1 MATIDKGLVGQEMRL
16 QMECKKALEGK
27 GWFYVGTG
35 GKDSTY
41 KDIPETTGFDPGT
54 THNGVL
60 IRDTSETTTNKTGWR
75 VAKITAANLEGGR
88 VAQATNADKATQ
100 ATNADQ
106 ATKATKADTVSYDGN
121 YKSFIDAFVSAC
133 LLKIYPVGSI
143 YMTTEKDVNPSTFL
157 GGTWERWGQGRV
169 PVGVDENDTD
179 KIFDE
184 AGKEG
189 GQKNITLDL
198 ANLPEHYH
206 TIGVN
211 KPEGHRRLVT
221 TWISGVGTTTFIDW
235 KYSSTPAESSTIL
248 TRSYGSTSYNS
259 AKTNVAGSSPTSPIS
274 NLQPYITCY
283 MWKRTA

>member
-41 KDIPETTGFDPGT
+41 TDIPETTGFDPGT
-54 THNGVL
+54 TNDGVL
-60 IRDTSETTTNKTGWR
+60 IRDTTDTTTNKTGWK
-75 VAKITAANLEGGR
+75 VAKITADNLEGGR
-88 VAQATNADKATQ
+88 VEQ

-106 ATKATKADTVSYDGN
+106 ATQATKADTVSYDGN

-169 PVGVDENDTD
+169 PVGVDVDASDPPDTD
-179 KIFDE
+179 FAT

-189 GQKNITLDL
+189 GEKQHTLTTRETPTHTHDISVKPDRSGYGGSIYITTEQGSYVKYLPTANSTNNRIGLEAGLGSPDSVVLMSNIGGD
-198 ANLPEHYH
+198 
-206 TIGVN
+206 
-211 KPEGHRRLVT
+211 KPH
-221 TWISGVGTTTFIDW
+221 
-235 KYSSTPAESSTIL
+235 
-248 TRSYGSTSYNS
+248 N
-259 AKTNVAGSSPTSPIS
+259 

>member
-1 MATIDKGLVGQEMRL
+1 MATIDNGLVGQEMRL
-16 QMECKKALEGK
+16 QMECKKALKGK

-41 KDIPETTGFDPGT
+41 TDIPETTGFDPGT
-54 THNGVL
+54 TNDGVL
-60 IRDTSETTTNKTGWR
+60 IRDTTDTTTNKTGWK
-75 VAKITAANLEGGR
+75 VAKITADNLEGGR
-88 VAQATNADKATQ
+88 VEQ

-106 ATKATKADTVSYDGN
+106 ATQATQATKADTVSYDGN

-179 KIFDE
+179 KIFEE

-211 KPEGHRRLVT
+211 KSDGGRRLIT
-221 TWISGVGTTTFIDW
+221 TWISGVGSSTFTDW
-235 KYSSTPAESSTIL
+235 KYSSTPTETSTIL
-248 TRSYGSTSYNS
+248 TRSYSSTAYDS
-259 AKTNVAGSSPTSPIS
+259 AKTNSAGYSPTTPIS